1 MTIEHDPRPD
11 QNETLKALSAEAA
24 LRGLHEALA
33 EFSRVRAAAAEGLT
47 SERAP
52 IATDLEE
59 DLPAA
64 A

>member
-1 MTIEHDPRPD
+1 MTIEHDSTPD
-11 QNETLKALSAEAA
+11 HNQTLKALSAEAA

-33 EFSRVRAAAAEGLT
+33 EFCRVRAAAAE
-47 SERAP
+47 RP
-52 IATDLEE
+52 ISQLPPVATADE